1 MSVGADGLMFH
12 LIRTLLGDLISAL
25 IFEPVTM
32 AIAWAVFGEAF
43 AGLGLLGALIT
54 SFGFYL
60 ISLSERRASQRQSI
74 WPPSPPI
81 LKNTEKA

>member
-1 MSVGADGLMFH
+1 
-12 LIRTLLGDLISAL
+12 
-25 IFEPVTM
+25 M

-74 WPPSPPI
+74 WP
-81 LKNTEKA
+81 TESTNPEKY